1 MTKAW
6 GGRFGPEGGRGA
18 EAFTATLP
26 VDQRLWPQ
34 DLAGSRA
41 HARMLGRQG
50 ILSPEEVET
59 ILGGLDA
66 VEAELTS
73 GQAVFDP
80 SLEDIHLWV
89 ESRLIE
95 RVGAVGGKLHT
106 GRSRND
112 QVAVDEHLFVVE
124 AAGDLEAAL
133 IRLETALVER
143 AEREPGLVMPGY
155 THLQRAQPVLW
166 SFHLLAFAFMFERDR
181 DRLRETRRRATCSPL
196 GAAALAGTPHP
207 IDAHWTAA
215 QLGLAIPCPNALD
228 ATSNRDEIVDLV
240 YAGAMTAVH
249 LSRLAD
255 ELVLFSSEEFGF
267 VVLDEAYARGS
278 SIMPQKRNPETAEL
292 VRGKSGRV
300 IGNLVAL
307 LVTLKGLPLGY
318 QSDLMEDK
326 ERLFDTVDTVKAS
339 VQVMTDVV
347 RTLTVRPER
356 MAQAARGFAL
366 VTDLADALSARGVPF
381 REAHHRVGALVR
393 RMEAQGLTVEDLTPE
408 VLARLDPSIPGELLA
423 VLDPGRA
430 VQARRSAGG
439 TAPERV
445 AEQIAALRRSLSAGA
460 GGGA

>member
-41 HARMLGRQG
+41 HARMLARQG
-50 ILSPEEVET
+50 ILSEAELET
-59 ILGGLDA
+59 ILTGLDA
-66 VEAELTS
+66 VEAEIRS

-80 SLEDIHLWV
+80 ALEDIHLWV
-89 ESRLIE
+89 ESRLTE
-95 RVGAVGGKLHT
+95 RVGPVGGKLHT

-112 QVAVDEHLFVVE
+112 QVALDEHLFVVE
-124 AAGDLEAAL
+124 AAGELDLAL
-133 IRLETALVER
+133 RGLQTALLER
-143 AEREPGLVMPGY
+143 AEREARLIMPGY

-207 IDAHWTAA
+207 IDAHWTARE
-215 QLGLAIPCPNALD
+215 LGLEAPCPNALD
-228 ATSNRDEIVDLV
+228 ATSDRDGIVDLL
-240 YAGAMTAVH
+240 YAGSMVAVH

-255 ELVLFSSEEFGF
+255 ELVLFSTEEFGF

-292 VRGKSGRV
+292 IRGKSGRV

-326 ERLFDTVDTVKAS
+326 ARLFDTVDTVKAS
-339 VQVMTDVV
+339 LTVMTQVV
-347 RTLTVRPER
+347 ETLTVRPER
-356 MAQAARGFAL
+356 MAQAATGFAL
-366 VTDLADALSARGVPF
+366 VTDLADALATRGLPF
-381 REAHHRVGALVR
+381 REAHHRVGMLVR
-393 RMEAQGLTVEDLTPE
+393 RMEAEGIGVEDLTPQ
-408 VLARLDPSIPGELLA
+408 VLSRLDPTIPAELLA
-423 VLDPGRA
+423 VLDPARA
-430 VQARRSAGG
+430 VAARRSAGG

-445 AEQIAALRRSLSAGA
+445 AEQIASLRRSLAGEAA
-460 GGGA
+460 GG